1 MGASKGGF
9 RGSSKY
15 FLKERGT
22 GYVNGRLEDDSN
34 FIVARHDPEMVSKGT
49 GYQVNNLYRVPVL
62 SSKSDWLMRSKSEI
76 FDSIPQAG
84 YVNLFIVITL

>member
-34 FIVARHDPEMVSKGT
+34 FIVARHVDPEMVSKE
-49 GYQVNNLYRVPVL
+49 QVIKLTICTECLYYPLNRIGSCDRSRKSLIPSHKPV
-62 SSKSDWLMRSKSEI
+62 M
-76 FDSIPQAG
+76 
-84 YVNLFIVITL
+84 